1 MLFRSDAVHTTA
13 GHNALRGS
21 GPGQK
26 RAFDD
31 AMALACRWRSR
42 PQHHKRI
49 FSVQAD
55 YAFSTGGGVH
65 VPLRIE
71 GAFFLGQYIR
81 SMAMKSPFGAGNQFD
96 SLSAPGDSFWK

>member
-1 MLFRSDAVHTTA
+1 MS
-13 GHNALRGS
+13 
-21 GPGQK
+21 
-26 RAFDD
+26 AFHPIPDIEP
-31 AMALACRWRSR
+31 LS
-42 PQHHKRI
+42 PN
-49 FSVQAD
+49 VQAD

-81 SMAMKSPFGAGNQFD
+81 SIGRKSPFGAGNQFA